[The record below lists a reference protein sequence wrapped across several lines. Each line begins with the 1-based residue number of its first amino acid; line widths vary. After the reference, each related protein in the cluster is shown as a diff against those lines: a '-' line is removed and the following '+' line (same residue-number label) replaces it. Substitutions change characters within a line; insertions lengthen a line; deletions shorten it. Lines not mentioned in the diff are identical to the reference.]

1 MSAFDASTIKKQF
14 PLLLREVNGLPLVYL
29 DSANTTQ
36 KPQTVIDTMTTFM
49 EQSYAPIN
57 RSAYHLAAAATD
69 AYEGARE
76 KLDESVPQVEKP
88 ELDANP
94 NTYQF
99 TLIEHF
105 DGEYPVVRTFKSA
118 ELMALHIARLEG
130 QNVTVTAFYGVVMRL
145 TKGPT
150 RYLTMPDRETALT
163 VPHGGFGPS
172 KRVELDLLG
181 CLDVQEDGF
190 LGDPELCEPATV
202 VEKCEKQ
209 IRDVA
214 SRQAAGDEDDEDQD
228 EDDEPPEDD
237 DE

>member
-1 MSAFDASTIKKQF
+1 VAEPTETKQQVAWAAFAKKLSPRARAALMAGSTD
-14 PLLLREVNGLPLVYL
+14 LVKA
-29 DSANTTQ
+29 DDEA
-36 KPQTVIDTMTTFM
+36 
-49 EQSYAPIN
+49 EEYAAW
-57 RSAYHLAAAATD
+57 RARLS
-69 AYEGARE
+69 EGARE